1 MMTLHTYISKILNE
15 VLSDA
20 FKRFMGTE
28 MDVLAVGN
36 YLLYKEQ

>member
-15 VLSDA
+15 VLTDA
-20 FKRFMGTE
+20 FKPFMGTE

-36 YLLYKEQ
+36 YVLYKEQ